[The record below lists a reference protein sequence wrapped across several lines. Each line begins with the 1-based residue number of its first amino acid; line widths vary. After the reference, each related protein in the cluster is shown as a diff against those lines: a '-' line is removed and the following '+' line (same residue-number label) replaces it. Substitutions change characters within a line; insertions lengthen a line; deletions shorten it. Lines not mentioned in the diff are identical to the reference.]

1 MQVPEIVML
10 EPLSEKGNKPVVP
23 DGFMGRQIFF
33 EKFSK
38 HRGGMKYIQRQEPG
52 NSDKSSG
59 SPSNRV
65 P

>member
-10 EPLSEKGNKPVVP
+10 QSLPEKGNKPVVP
-23 DGFMGRQIFF
+23 DGFMGRQVFF

-38 HRGGMKYIQRQEPG
+38 HRGGMKYIQGQEPR
-52 NSDKSSG
+52 NFDKFSG
-59 SPSNRV
+59 SPSARV

>member
-10 EPLSEKGNKPVVP
+10 QSLSKKGNKPVVP
-23 DGFMGRQIFF
+23 DGFMGRQVFF

-38 HRGGMKYIQRQEPG
+38 HRGGMKYIQGQEPG
-52 NSDKSSG
+52 NFDKSSG
-59 SPSNRV
+59 SPSDRV